1 MPARDDRRYE
11 HSTAIGKPSESSIK
25 HQTSPSQHG
34 GIPDSPTMVPRAPE
48 ISSATPGPARLGRR
62 LPERHHPP
70 PTATAMPPAE
80 RPARHARF
88 PASPRA
94 NAGMNAPRASHMR
107 EGLQLLAS
115 DRASRQSPSS
125 PLTLM
130 GPPCCSIILKE
141 SPAGPP
147 SRLGQPPP
155 PCGSNPTL
163 PVWRIPPRLSSL
175 RGRRRWA
182 GFYSL
187 VPFPTKP
194 FQSTSRQA
202 NTPRPSH
209 AGSILPSHL
218 PCRPPRLCPD
228 PPDRRAPT
236 GRSSPPGMN
245 PTPASRRH
253 SDGTGAILAA
263 RGGNHL
269 PW

>member
-155 PCGSNPTL
+155 PAARILRSPSGGSHRGSRLSEGGGDGPASTLSFLFPQNPFSRL
-163 PVWRIPPRLSSL
+163 PAKRIPLD
-175 RGRRRWA
+175 RRMRA
-182 GFYSL
+182 RSCRRIYPADRPDSAL
-187 VPFPTKP
+187 IHPT
-194 FQSTSRQA
+194 A
-202 NTPRPSH
+202 APRP
-209 AGSILPSHL
+209 A
-218 PCRPPRLCPD
+218 
-228 PPDRRAPT
+228 APA
-236 GRSSPPGMN
+236 P
-245 PTPASRRH
+245 
-253 SDGTGAILAA
+253 LA
-263 RGGNHL
+263 
-269 PW
+269 

>member
-155 PCGSNPTL
+155 LRLESYAPRLADPTEALVSPRAEEMGRLLLSRSFSHKTLSVDFPPSEYPSTVACGLDPAVASTL
-163 PVWRIPPRLSSL
+163 PT
-175 RGRRRWA
+175 A
-182 GFYSL
+182 Q
-187 VPFPTKP
+187 T
-194 FQSTSRQA
+194 
-202 NTPRPSH
+202 
-209 AGSILPSHL
+209 LP
-218 PCRPPRLCPD
+218 
-228 PPDRRAPT
+228 
-236 GRSSPPGMN
+236 
-245 PTPASRRH
+245 
-253 SDGTGAILAA
+253 
-263 RGGNHL
+263 
-269 PW
+269 